1 METKDKL
8 TLGIAVLAFL
18 VSAVSTAITIVR
30 GRREKQRAIRND
42 ITNVLSQIV
51 ENSLENARL
60 FNESQ
65 GQFTP
70 FYQRASAILNQR
82 NNFLLHQGVYLSEQL
97 PELVTAVE
105 YNTLAVAHADSG
117 DLLRA
122 ESYYEKAIVASR
134 DDYYR
139 SIATRSLA
147 VFLFQ
152 QHRLAEARRN
162 FEFAIGLLLDRDQAH
177 YAKGITYQ
185 TWGLC
190 ERDIANEVDR
200 AKYCFYQAEKQFA
213 AIENVMARNNCLTA
227 LQAAKTGVPIGP
239 PGATNADPRVG
250 SGSPLTPPS
259 ASGQSP
265 SPPPRF
271 QTQD

>member
-65 GQFTP
+65 GQSP

-82 NNFLLHQGVYLSEQL
+82 NTFLLHQGVYLSEQL

-162 FEFAIGLLLDRDQAH
+162 LSLLLGC
-177 YAKGITYQ
+177 Y
-185 TWGLC
+185 
-190 ERDIANEVDR
+190 
-200 AKYCFYQAEKQFA
+200 
-213 AIENVMARNNCLTA
+213 
-227 LQAAKTGVPIGP
+227 
-239 PGATNADPRVG
+239 
-250 SGSPLTPPS
+250 
-259 ASGQSP
+259 
-265 SPPPRF
+265 
-271 QTQD
+271 